1 MAGGAWER
9 RVAKL
14 MEAQFYMSE
23 LDRRHDSWISLRDL
37 ILEIV
42 VIVLIGGE
50 IWLAWKQGK
59 DEDTLMDKQNAVLAN
74 LQTSSSATANTL
86 GKLET
91 TTEVM
96 NGAIQR
102 QLGIL
107 SQVSL
112 AITFDIG
119 QRRINIT
126 NNGNQNLELWG
137 NRLAD
142 QKPTIDNEPRII
154 PRGGYYYL
162 LAGNFYK
169 EATEKLKDKPESFI
183 PFEVY
188 LKDDTG
194 SEFVAKSQF
203 LAQWDGGVLQLH
215 SQTTSIE
222 KRRWGKRLP

>member
-154 PRGGYYYL
+154 PR
-162 LAGNFYK
+162 
-169 EATEKLKDKPESFI
+169 
-183 PFEVY
+183 
-188 LKDDTG
+188 
-194 SEFVAKSQF
+194 
-203 LAQWDGGVLQLH
+203 
-215 SQTTSIE
+215 
-222 KRRWGKRLP
+222 